1 MNGLCVCVQVPGPG
15 AHSPKLEA
23 LSRISTGAAYSIG
36 ANLRTDFA
44 SFAPAGPGP
53 AAYSLPS
60 AAAPGPELRE
70 RLLDEARAKEEAE
83 VAALR
88 EERARAAR
96 EEAERVRAAWWSWR
110 PPRGWTAPWWT

>member
-1 MNGLCVCVQVPGPG
+1 MHACMNLVARVCVQVPGPG

-53 AAYSLPS
+53 AAYSLP
-60 AAAPGPELRE
+60 P
-70 RLLDEARAKEEAE
+70 
-83 VAALR
+83 
-88 EERARAAR
+88 
-96 EEAERVRAAWWSWR
+96 
-110 PPRGWTAPWWT
+110 T